1 MEYRMYDNAK
11 KGLGRIYFGELLQ
24 ILSTVLL
31 CAGAVAA
38 AIKEDEISHAKD
50 LLDGGAGVLGI
61 LLAGLLLMLVAF
73 LFTFFGVKRA
83 AKDEAGFNKALIFL
97 VIGIIATIAE
107 GILINFSETA
117 AEGVSILNSLCDTLV
132 TIFIIR
138 GTMNLAENIGNMNV
152 KKLGSSTLRMILLIY
167 ALIIALQVI
176 SLFFKGDSLT
186 VVALILLVAV
196 AVLSVIAYIL
206 FLKMLNQGRKML

>member
-1 MEYRMYDNAK
+1 
-11 KGLGRIYFGELLQ
+11 
-24 ILSTVLL
+24 
-31 CAGAVAA
+31 
-38 AIKEDEISHAKD
+38 
-50 LLDGGAGVLGI
+50 
-61 LLAGLLLMLVAF
+61 
-73 LFTFFGVKRA
+73 
-83 AKDEAGFNKALIFL
+83 
-97 VIGIIATIAE
+97 
-107 GILINFSETA
+107 
-117 AEGVSILNSLCDTLV
+117 
-132 TIFIIR
+132 
-138 GTMNLAENIGNMNV
+138 MNLAENIGNMNV